1 MSTVEFYPLT
11 HAFIARAMQETID
24 HYLSNLSLNS
34 STHSSYGFPIFD
46 RIALC
51 RRTIARCDAT
61 DTPPQVIW
69 DDFSAE
75 KAALSRK
82 WKHEV
87 VGDQLGRKGEGAVRR
102 ALEAMEKRR
111 ERELEE
117 GEVQEGGGAMLG
129 SMSSGS
135 WERDVDDLGAQ
146 YERWDAHVQLQKLAV
161 EMEERMETGDTI
173 QEGLQE

>member
-24 HYLSNLSLNS
+24 RYLSNLSHNS
-34 STHSSYGFPIFD
+34 TTHSSYVFPIFD

-87 VGDQLGRKGEGAVRR
+87 VGDQLGRKEEGAVRR

-129 SMSSGS
+129 PMSSGS
-135 WERDVDDLGAQ
+135 WERDIDDLGAQ
-146 YERWDAHVQLQKLAV
+146 YERWDAHVQLQNLAV
-161 EMEERMETGDTI
+161 EMEEKMETGDTI
-173 QEGLQE
+173 QGGLQE

>member
-24 HYLSNLSLNS
+24 HYLSNLSHNS
-34 STHSSYGFPIFD
+34 STRSSYDFPIFD

-69 DDFSAE
+69 DDFNAE

-82 WKHEV
+82 WKHEM
-87 VGDQLGRKGEGAVRR
+87 VGDQLGRKEEGAVRR
-102 ALEAMEKRR
+102 ALEAIEKRR

-117 GEVQEGGGAMLG
+117 GEVQEGRGAMLG
-129 SMSSGS
+129 PMSSRS
-135 WERDVDDLGAQ
+135 WERDIDDLGAQ

-161 EMEERMETGDTI
+161 EMKERMESGNMI

>member
-24 HYLSNLSLNS
+24 RYLSNLSHNS

-51 RRTIARCDAT
+51 RRTIARCNAT
-61 DTPPQVIW
+61 DTSPQVIW
-69 DDFSAE
+69 DDFNAE

-82 WKHEV
+82 WKHEMF
-87 VGDQLGRKGEGAVRR
+87 GDQLGRK
-102 ALEAMEKRR
+102 
-111 ERELEE
+111 EE

-129 SMSSGS
+129 SLSSGS
-135 WERDVDDLGAQ
+135 WERDIDDLGAQ

-161 EMEERMETGDTI
+161 EMEEKMETGDTI
-173 QEGLQE
+173 REGL

>member
-24 HYLSNLSLNS
+24 HYLSNLSHSS
-34 STHSSYGFPIFD
+34 STRSYGFPIFD

-69 DDFSAE
+69 DDFNAE

-82 WKHEV
+82 WKHEM
-87 VGDQLGRKGEGAVRR
+87 VGDQLGRKEEGAVRR
-102 ALEAMEKRR
+102 ALEAIEKRR
-111 ERELEE
+111 EQELE
-117 GEVQEGGGAMLG
+117 EGGGAMLG
-129 SMSSGS
+129 SMSSRS
-135 WERDVDDLGAQ
+135 WERDIDDLGAQ
-146 YERWDAHVQLQKLAV
+146 YERWDAHVRLQKLAV
-161 EMEERMETGDTI
+161 EMKERMESGNII